1 MEKTETKEA
10 LENKRNDGGPDAA
23 DSKGIKDGN
32 VDAIGAE
39 GEESEAL
46 SKLKEELEA
55 TKDKYLRLYSEFD
68 NFRKRT
74 FKEKNELIQSANEQ
88 LIRTLLPVADDFE
101 RAENSFADR
110 NDPER
115 EGFLLIHLKF
125 RKVFELHG
133 VKVMEVKQGSAFDPE
148 FHEAI
153 SQIPAPESELKGK
166 VIEVIEKGYLLNDK
180 VIRYAK
186 VVVGN

>member
-10 LENKRNDGGPDAA
+10 LENKAKDEGSEAA
-23 DSKGIKDGN
+23 DSKGIKEGN
-32 VDAIGAE
+32 VETIGEAQ
-39 GEESEAL
+39 ESEAVI
-46 SKLKEELEA
+46 KLKDELEA

-88 LIRTLLPVADDFE
+88 LLKALLPIADDFE
-101 RAENSFADR
+101 RAENSFTDR

-125 RKVFELHG
+125 KKVFELYG
-133 VKVMEVKQGSAFDPE
+133 VKVMDVKQGADFDPE
-148 FHEAI
+148 LHEAI
-153 SQIPAPESELKGK
+153 TQIPAPEPELKGK
-166 VIEVIEKGYLLNDK
+166 IIEVIEKGYVLSDK